1 MSRKARRPGSK
12 RNYRLY
18 IFLALVALTG
28 VFAYY
33 IFTTSGGATGC
44 PLCDSPASPAVLADL
59 AGVSPSTLNAVGAGP
74 AGAITPPKAITTA
87 TSKLTLNGK
96 PEVLYM
102 GAEYCP
108 YCGAE
113 RWSMIVALDKFGSFT
128 GIQYMESSATDV
140 YASTPTFTFV
150 NANYTS
156 QYIAFVTV
164 EQESRDESPLQ
175 TATTQET
182 SLLTTFDSAGSIPFV
197 DFGNSYLITGASY
210 NPGVLR
216 VSENENSPAYNWT
229 QIASQLNNASSVF
242 AQNVDGV
249 ANHFI
254 TAICK
259 IDGGMPT
266 SVCGQSFADLT
277 LNYVRTLPSGAS
289 QVASDSV
296 LGVAASPETARL
308 APDHPYTRT

>member
-12 RNYRLY
+12 RNYRLWGF
-18 IFLALVALTG
+18 IALVVLVA
-28 VFAYY
+28 VVAYY
-33 IFTTSGGATGC
+33 IFTQSVGAAGS
-44 PLCDSPASPAVLADL
+44 PLDNTQVSPVVLSDL
-59 AGVSPSTLNAVGAGP
+59 AGVSASTLNAVGGGP
-74 AGAITPPKAITTA
+74 AGVITPPKAITPAGT
-87 TSKLTLNGK
+87 KLTLNGK

-113 RWSMIVALDKFGSFT
+113 RWAMIVALDKFGNFT
-128 GIQYMESSATDV
+128 GIEYMQSSSTDV
-140 YASTPTFTFV
+140 YSSTPTFTFV

-156 QYIAFVTV
+156 KYIAFVTV
-164 EQESRDESPLQ
+164 EQEDRNENPLQ

-182 SLLTTFDSAGSIPFV
+182 SLLTTYDSAGGIPFV
-197 DFGNSYLITGASY
+197 DFGNSYVISGASY
-210 NPGVLR
+210 NPAVLR
-216 VSENENSPAYNWT
+216 VDQNEDAAPYNWT
-229 QIASQLNNASSVF
+229 QIASQLNNESSVI

-254 TAICK
+254 SAICK
-259 IDGGMPT
+259 IDGGAPS
-266 SVCGQSFADLT
+266 SVCTQSFAAIPLS
-277 LNYVRTLPSGAS
+277 YAKTLPSGAS
-289 QVASDSV
+289 QLASDSV

>member
-18 IFLALVALTG
+18 VFLALVVLTG
-28 VFAYY
+28 VVAYY
-33 IFTTSGGATGC
+33 IFTQSGGATGC
-44 PLCDSPASPAVLADL
+44 PQCNSQVSPAVLSDL
-59 AGVSPSTLNAVGAGP
+59 AGVSTNTLNAVGAGP
-74 AGAITPPKAITTA
+74 SGGITPPKAITTA

-113 RWSMIVALDKFGSFT
+113 RWAMIVALDKFGNFT
-128 GIQYMESSATDV
+128 GIQYMESSGTDV
-140 YASTPTFTFV
+140 DASTPTFTFV

-156 QYIAFVTV
+156 KYIAFVTV
-164 EQESRDESPLQ
+164 EQEDRNEDPLQ

-182 SLLTTFDSAGSIPFV
+182 SLLTTYDSAGSIPFV
-197 DFGNSYLITGASY
+197 DFGNAYLITGASY
-210 NPGVLR
+210 NPAVLR
-216 VSENENSPAYNWT
+216 VDQNENSPAYNWT
-229 QIASQLNNASSVF
+229 QIASQLDNSSSVF
-242 AQNVDGV
+242 AQYVDGV

-259 IDGGMPT
+259 IDGGTPT
-266 SVCGQSFADLT
+266 SVCGQSYADLT
-277 LNYVRTLPSGAS
+277 LSYVRTLPSGAP
-289 QVASDSV
+289 QLASDSV

-308 APDHPYTRT
+308 APDRLDART